1 MRTRKMR
8 LVSALLAVAML
19 FVMLPPVGAFA
30 DGSTE
35 TAQGIEVVVE
45 DDGTLS
51 SCLRFNQNGYPYNI
65 EDIKNDPTKTNLD
78 GTISCSGDDW
88 GYIPYGE
95 SLGTIVGPCFILEYD
110 ENGPSIFD
118 FHDMTIPIS
127 FYIICYPVY
136 ASTDDGVFD
145 YTNMRVTLQNA
156 HFTISDTSPFAGDGF
171 TLYNAIVDGD
181 MKDFLTTFVNIGEG
195 SSVILQN
202 SLFKGSVLY
211 NDCGVKNAGE
221 TGQIYNSLF
230 LEEVG
235 TSDANLAIHSGSFL
249 QGVTHEGSG
258 TLSIQGGVFGK
269 NNDNIMTEATDGVE
283 LSPCRAVN
291 ITDGKFTATPGDF
304 AAIASGEPT
313 VDFPEATVYTVG
325 EQKVDV
331 VYTGTAEQDA
341 KFLRWEMRKGDEVL
355 ATSTDKNTTFT
366 IPAGTESD
374 TAAIDIVPVYPTETK
389 PAEPTEDEKPTENTK
404 YKLTVVGAD
413 SVVDDAGNDLIANNQ
428 VAEKTL
434 VHIKAPET
442 DPSGMVFSR
451 WVMDE
456 PDGVEL
462 SGGFDRTK
470 SETQLLM
477 PKSDL
482 ALHAEYV
489 TPDQAGS
496 DDDFMSTA
504 AAVVGGAAL
513 TGLVAW
519 NGYNIFAEAYMKG
532 IWPILPENR
541 GELALAL
548 WHDADEPAAVN
559 ATLYTDL
566 EEDDTEG
573 QTAGRWAVENELLK
587 PADKDDPDVFR
598 PYRPV
603 TPGQVYRAW
612 KKLQKMKE
620 QQPS

>member
-30 DGSTE
+30 DGDTE
-35 TAQGIEVVVE
+35 AAEEIEVVVR

-51 SCLRFNQNGYPYNI
+51 DVLRFNQYGYPYNK
-65 EDIKNDPTKTNLD
+65 DDLADDPTKTNLE
-78 GTISCSGDDW
+78 GTITCSGDDW
-88 GYIPYGE
+88 GYMPYGE
-95 SLGTIVGPCFILEYD
+95 SNGTIAGPCFVLAPDRRYS
-110 ENGPSIFD
+110 PIFD
-118 FHDMTIPIS
+118 FQNMLLPIR
-127 FYIICYPVY
+127 FYIENFTV
-136 ASTDDGVFD
+136 SGTEDGDPFIYD
-145 YTNMRVTLQNA
+145 KRVTIKNA
-156 HFTISDTSPFAGDGF
+156 RFTNLDAPFTGDGF
-171 TLYNAIVDGD
+171 TLDNVIVDGD
-181 MKDFLTTFVNIGEG
+181 MKNFLTTFLNIGTG
-195 SSVILQN
+195 DSVILKD
-202 SLFKGSVLY
+202 SLFKGIILY
-211 NDCGVKNAGE
+211 NDCGLKNAGE
-221 TGQIYNSLF
+221 TGQIYHSLF
-230 LEEVG
+230 LKEVG
-235 TSDANLAIHSGSFL
+235 TSDANLAINSGSFL

-258 TLSIQGGVFGK
+258 TLTIKGGVFGK
-269 NNDNIMTEATDGVE
+269 NNDSIMTEPTDGVE
-283 LSPCRAVN
+283 LSLCRVVN
-291 ITDGKFTATPGDF
+291 ITDGKFTADPKDF
-304 AAIASGEPT
+304 AEIASGEPT
-313 VDFPEATVYTVG
+313 VDFPEPTVYTVG

-331 VYTGTAEQDA
+331 AYTGTAEQGA
-341 KFLRWEMRKGDEVL
+341 KFLRWEMRKGDQVL

-366 IPAGTESD
+366 IPAGTADD
-374 TAAIDIVPVYPTETK
+374 TVAIDIVPVYQTETK
-389 PAEPTEDEKPTENTK
+389 PAAPTEDEKPTESTK
-404 YKLTVVGAD
+404 YKLTVVGAE
-413 SVVDDAGNDLIANNQ
+413 SVVDDAGNDLIANNK
-428 VAEKTL
+428 VAEKTP
-434 VHIKAPET
+434 VSIKAPET

-451 WVMDE
+451 WVIDE

-482 ALHAEYV
+482 TLHAEYV

-532 IWPILPENR
+532 VWLILPENR
-541 GELALAL
+541 GELALSL
-548 WHDADEPAAVN
+548 WHDADEPAAAN
-559 ATLYTDL
+559 TTLYTDL

-573 QTAGRWAVENELLK
+573 QTAGRWAVENELMK

-620 QQPS
+620 Q

>member
-8 LVSALLAVAML
+8 LVSALLALAMM

-30 DGSTE
+30 DSDTE
-35 TAQGIEVVVE
+35 TAQEIEVVVE

-51 SCLRFNQNGYPYNI
+51 DCLRFNQNGYPYNRTTA
-65 EDIKNDPTKTNLD
+65 ETNLD
-78 GTISCSGDDW
+78 GMNSCSGDDW
-88 GYIPYGE
+88 SYIPYNDSVGNI
-95 SLGTIVGPCFILEYD
+95 TGPCLILELD
-110 ENGPSIFD
+110 EGYSPILD
-118 FHDMTIPIS
+118 FKNMEIPIS
-127 FYIICYPVY
+127 LYNVSYTVNYEGEAC
-136 ASTDDGVFD
+136 GVR
-145 YTNMRVTLQNA
+145 TTIKNA
-156 HFTISDTSPFAGDGF
+156 HFTRMEKPLSGDGF
-171 TLYNAIVDGD
+171 TLDNVIVDGD
-181 MKDFLTTFVNIGEG
+181 MQRFLTTFIYVGVGNSI
-195 SSVILQN
+195 ILQN
-202 SLFKGSVLY
+202 SLFKGSILY
-211 NDCGVKNAGE
+211 GDTGAMNLGE

-230 LEEVG
+230 LKEVG
-235 TSDANLAIHSGSFL
+235 TSDANLAINSGSFL
-249 QGVTHEGSG
+249 QGVTHADSG
-258 TLSIQGGVFGK
+258 TLYIKGGVFGK
-269 NNDNIMTEATDGVE
+269 NNDNIMTEATTGVE
-283 LSPCRAVN
+283 LNPCRAVL
-291 ITDGKFTATPGDF
+291 IIDGKFTADTKDF
-304 AAIASGEPT
+304 AEIASGEPT

-331 VYTGTAEQDA
+331 VYTGTAEQGA

-355 ATSTDKNTTFT
+355 ATSTSKNATFT

-374 TAAIDIVPVYPTETK
+374 TTAIDIVPVYPTETK
-389 PAEPTEDEKPTENTK
+389 PAEPTEDDKPTENTK
-404 YKLTVVGAD
+404 YKLTVVGAE
-413 SVVDDAGNDLIANNQ
+413 SVVDDAGNDLIANDQ
-428 VAEKTL
+428 VAEKTP
-434 VHIKAPET
+434 VSIKAPET

-451 WVMDE
+451 WVIDE
-456 PDGVEL
+456 PDGIEL

-482 ALHAEYV
+482 TLHAEYV
-489 TPDQAGS
+489 TPDQTGS

-513 TGLVAW
+513 ASVAAW
-519 NGYNIFAEAYMKG
+519 QGYNIFAEVYMKG

-541 GELALAL
+541 GELALSL

-559 ATLYTDL
+559 TTLYTDL

-612 KKLQKMKE
+612 KKLQKMKK
-620 QQPS
+620 QQS